1 MNGKDVTATGLFSEH
16 FQRYS
21 TLWKGNGGRVIFYQN
36 ELAYDAP
43 TQADW
48 TQPDGT
54 LGYPGYKVADTV
66 RTHSLVGGGVYVYSR
81 NNPDNVTTSGFDV
94 PDRAGVTLHHILTVN
109 LGAGTIT
116 HVVND
121 TGGQVDNSNTG
132 TPQYVVDYP
141 TP

>member
-1 MNGKDVTATGLFSEH
+1 MRTQALLTGLALTFTIPLTSPTPPALAAADGCTAGVV
-16 FQRYS
+16 S
-21 TLWKGNGGRVIFYQN
+21 DVNGDGW
-36 ELAYDAP
+36 ADAV
-43 TQADW
+43 
-48 TQPDGT
+48 
-54 LGYPGYKVADTV
+54 VADTV

-81 NNPDNVTTSGFDV
+81 NNPANVTTSGFDV
-94 PDRAGVTLHHILTVN
+94 PDRADVTLHHILTVN